1 MSPLPTMEGEGADLP
16 ALKVVA
22 RRYSYGQ
29 LLFVQ
34 KELGPLTADLVARKI
49 WESRLMFALE
59 LSYGQI
65 AFWYPWLRQ
74 RTFYSLFI
82 TFDTSGKLLE
92 KFRGIYVVK
101 WWFSVLLVKFQTF
114 IYYTFSRTYLT
125 IMDANIE
132 VQVHTGLSN
141 CTYYWCLQRPCVVL
155 RHRYS

>member
-1 MSPLPTMEGEGADLP
+1 MEGEGADLP

-49 WESRLMFALE
+49 RESRLMFALE
-59 LSYGQI
+59 PSYGQI
-65 AFWYPWLRQ
+65 AFWCPWLRQ

-92 KFRGIYVVK
+92 KFRGIYVVR
-101 WWFSVLLVKFQTF
+101 WWFLVLLVKFQTF
-114 IYYTFSRTYLT
+114 IYCTFSRTYLT
-125 IMDANIE
+125 IVDANIE
-132 VQVHTGLSN
+132 V
-141 CTYYWCLQRPCVVL
+141 
-155 RHRYS
+155 